1 MSSVTNPQPDPT
13 ADEIVAYLDGELPP
27 QDCRRVENRL
37 ATDEDYRQQLHD
49 LDRAWEALDALPTP
63 TVDDAFARTT
73 IELACVAAEA
83 DLTEHTSLAKAA
95 KRSRKQRWM
104 AAGVVAVVVGF
115 LAGRGLIPNRNA
127 ALLADLPAIQQ
138 YNALQYVE
146 DVEFLRRLG
155 ESLPPEQLVKDEPA
169 FKRNLEELGNANSSS
184 LDTRREWLQSLQ
196 PEQKAELA
204 DRNRA
209 FNGLEPS
216 PEEQQRMR
224 TIMAEISKADDR
236 ATLEKTL
243 VAYGQWL
250 SRHSAGQQ
258 EEIREELEGKTA
270 DKQAEIVHKLVES
283 EGKLAARHL
292 TDDDAE
298 KLRQEIM
305 RLVKENGPEFAER
318 ARPGRKN
325 FRMNLDGPFAEQHA
339 TMRIL
344 VDLLK
349 GPKRDATIKQ
359 LVGALSPAQ
368 HAHWQNLEHSPREFA
383 KLGQL
388 WVWIYDAMKLKAD
401 PQTLQKFFATEGKL
415 NADERQKLLD
425 EPRARMET
433 DLERLYYRSELG
445 IDYPGQLF
453 GYFGEPGR
461 WNGRG
466 IGPPPGEGGMRN
478 RPPFFGPRREPRPDG
493 GPNEGPPDHRRRPP
507 PTSPPAPDKKQEA
520 V

>member
-1 MSSVTNPQPDPT
+1 MSSVIDPQPDPT

-37 ATDEDYRQQLHD
+37 ATDDEYRQQLHEF
-49 LDRAWEALDALPTP
+49 DRAWEALDALPTP

-83 DLTEHTSLAKAA
+83 DLSEHTSLAKAA
-95 KRSRKQRWM
+95 KHSRTRRWM

-127 ALLADLPAIQQ
+127 ALLADLPAVQQ

-146 DVEFLRRLG
+146 SVDFLRRLA
-155 ESLPPEQLVKDEPA
+155 EVLPPNQLVKDEPA
-169 FKRNLEELGNANSSS
+169 FKRNLQELENANSSS
-184 LDTRREWLQSLQ
+184 LDTRREWVQSLQ

-209 FNGLEPS
+209 FTGLEPA
-216 PEEQQRMR
+216 PDEQRRMR
-224 TIMAEISKADDR
+224 TIMADISKADDR
-236 ATLEKTL
+236 AALEKTL

-250 SRHSAGQQ
+250 SRHTAGQQ
-258 EEIREELEGKTA
+258 EELREELAGKTA
-270 DKQAEIVHKLVES
+270 DKQADIVHRLVEGES
-283 EGKLAARHL
+283 KLAARHL

-298 KLRQEIM
+298 RLRQEIM

-318 ARPGRKN
+318 ARPSRKN
-325 FRMNLDGPFAEQHA
+325 FRKNLEVPFAEQHA
-339 TMRIL
+339 TMSIL

-349 GPKRDATIKQ
+349 GPKREATIKQ

-368 HAHWQNLEHSPREFA
+368 QAHWENLERSPREFA
-383 KLGQL
+383 KRGQL
-388 WVWIYDAMKLKAD
+388 WVWISDAMKLRAD
-401 PQTLQKFFATEGKL
+401 PQKLTEFFATEGKL
-415 NADERQKLLD
+415 KPDERQKLLD
-425 EPRARMET
+425 EPRARMEA
-433 DLERLYYRSELG
+433 DLERLYKSSELG

-453 GYFGEPGR
+453 GDFGEQGR

-493 GPNEGPPDHRRRPP
+493 GPNEGPPDHRRQPP
-507 PTSPPAPDKKQEA
+507 PTPSPPPDKKQEA